1 MRGIGHRFSERL
13 GIKSDDMMACQT
25 CCFLDLSK

>member
-1 MRGIGHRFSERL
+1 MRVIGHRFYERL